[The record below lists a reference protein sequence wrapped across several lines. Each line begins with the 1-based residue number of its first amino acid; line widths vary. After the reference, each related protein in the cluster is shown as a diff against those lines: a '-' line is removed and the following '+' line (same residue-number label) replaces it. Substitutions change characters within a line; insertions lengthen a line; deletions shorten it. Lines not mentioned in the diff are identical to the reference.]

1 MRSDQLD
8 AMSSILS
15 VAGTAATGIT
25 GSMLG
30 AQNAASQ
37 WVANTSKDPTRDNDV
52 VGVFKVLRAEDG
64 FVIRCAPDEG
74 YKYKTFVAS
83 TIDEAMDKVKA
94 FMVSE
99 ALK

>member
-1 MRSDQLD
+1 MSITDQMN
-8 AMSSILS
+8 AINAASS
-15 VAGTAATGIT
+15 IT

-30 AQNAASQ
+30 AQNASAQ
-37 WVANTSKDPTRDNDV
+37 WLGNAAKEPTRDSDV
-52 VGVFKVLRAEDG
+52 VGVFRVLRAEDG
-64 FVIRCAPDEG
+64 FIVRCAPEEG